1 MKRRTVLLVMVLAG
15 APASASLAA
24 EPAAK
29 ADPPASDV
37 DMDLLEFLGSLD
49 AEDGE
54 WREYLE
60 QRPIRAEAGKQEVAR
75 KQSATVKQTDKQVA
89 REK

>member
-1 MKRRTVLLVMVLAG
+1 MALLVMILAG
-15 APASASLAA
+15 VPAYPALAA
-24 EPAAK
+24 EQVAK
-29 ADPPASDV
+29 VDPPASDI

-49 AEDGE
+49 AEEGE

-60 QRPIRAEAGKQEVAR
+60 QRPIRTQAGKQEAAR
-75 KQSATVKQTDKQVA
+75 KQPATASQAEKQVV